1 MSNSIVKIKKSQKTN
16 QFYFGIST
24 FTHNRLKN
32 YPLMYRIWLYPIF
45 LLLLLTAC
53 QQAQNDKSATLTYS
67 KISGQ
72 TMGTTYHVTCQTSNP
87 STLKADINTLLK
99 EVNQGVNHYDK
110 SATISLL
117 NQATTELLLDTT
129 QSDAKHFY
137 INLETAKAIFE
148 STDGALDPTIM
159 PLVNY
164 WGFGYTEKR
173 AITKVD
179 SIKVKQ
185 LVELVDFENVQI
197 QPKEEQLYVTKKNP
211 SVQLDFSSLAKGYG
225 VDEVGRLLERKGIQN
240 YLVDIGGEVRAK
252 GVNNRGLSWRLG
264 INTPS
269 TEAALTAYETVIS
282 IENQSMATS
291 GNYRNFHE
299 VDGVK
304 YAHTINPTTG
314 YPERNTLLSATV
326 LSKECMV
333 ADGYATAFMTM
344 GLDRAYEIAA
354 KSPALEAY
362 FLYAKGDGTIGEKYT
377 TGIKDLI
384 K

>member
-1 MSNSIVKIKKSQKTN
+1 M
-16 QFYFGIST
+16 
-24 FTHNRLKN
+24 H
-32 YPLMYRIWLYPIF
+32 RIWFRPIF

-53 QQAQNDKSATLTYS
+53 QQSKNENNPARSYK

-72 TMGTTYHVTCQTSNP
+72 TMGTTYTITCQTPNP
-87 STLKADINTLLK
+87 SLLKADINTLLE

-117 NQATTELLLDTT
+117 NEAVTELVLDT
-129 QSDAKHFY
+129 SEADAKHFY
-137 INLETAKAIFE
+137 INLKAAKDIHR

-173 AITKVD
+173 AITNVD
-179 SIKVKQ
+179 SIKVSQ
-185 LVELVDFENVQI
+185 LLELVDFKNI
-197 QPKEEQLYVTKKNP
+197 QLQFREGQLYVQKKYP
-211 SVQLDFSSLAKGYG
+211 AVQLDFSSLAKGYG

-252 GVNNRGLSWRLG
+252 GVNKKGIPWRLG

-269 TEAALTAYETVIS
+269 AEAALTAIETVIS
-282 IENQSMATS
+282 VENQSMATS

-314 YPERNTLLSATV
+314 YPERNTLLSVTV
-326 LSKECMV
+326 LSKDCMI
-333 ADGYATAFMTM
+333 ADGFATAFMTM
-344 GLDRAYEIAA
+344 GLDRAYDIAA
-354 KSPALEAY
+354 NTLAIEAY
-362 FLYAKGDGTIGEKYT
+362 FLYALEDGSIGNKYTIGMKN
-377 TGIKDLI
+377 LI